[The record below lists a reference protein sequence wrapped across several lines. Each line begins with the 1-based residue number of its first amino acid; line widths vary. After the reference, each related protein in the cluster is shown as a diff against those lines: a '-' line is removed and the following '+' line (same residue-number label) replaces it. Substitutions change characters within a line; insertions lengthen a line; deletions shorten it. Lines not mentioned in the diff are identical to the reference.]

1 MENYRWLLFAIA
13 GAVFAAVVSVMTKRA
28 LDKVDIAIA
37 MSVQSVAMLM
47 TFAVLTTVLARW
59 NKINEAPR
67 VAVVV
72 IAISGVVAGLAWFCG
87 YRALQ
92 LSKVS
97 SATPIDRL
105 SLAIAV
111 ILAMIFLGEK
121 PSIGNWIGITMMVVG
136 SIIIARSANG

>member
-1 MENYRWLLFAIA
+1 MENYRWLLFAIC
-13 GAVFAAVVSVMTKRA
+13 GAMFAAVVSVMTKRA

-37 MSVQSVAMLM
+37 MSVQSVMMLL
-47 TFAVLTTVLARW
+47 TFAVLTTVLGRW
-59 NKINEAPR
+59 GKLNDGPR
-67 VAVVV
+67 LAVGI
-72 IAISGVVAGLAWFCG
+72 IAASGVVAGLAWFCG

-111 ILAMIFLGEK
+111 
-121 PSIGNWIGITMMVVG
+121 
-136 SIIIARSANG
+136 

>member
-1 MENYRWLLFAIA
+1 MENHRWLLFAIL
-13 GAVFAAVVSVMTKRA
+13 GATFAAIVSVMTKRA

-59 NKINEAPR
+59 QKINEAPR
-67 VAVVV
+67 MAVGI
-72 IAISGVVAGLAWFCG
+72 IAASGVVAGLAWFCG

-121 PSIGNWIGITMMVVG
+121 PSIGNWVGITMMVVG

>member
-13 GAVFAAVVSVMTKRA
+13 GATFAAIVSVMTKRA

-67 VAVVV
+67 MAVGI
-72 IAISGVVAGLAWFCG
+72 IAVSGVVAGLAWFCG

-121 PSIGNWIGITMMVVG
+121 PSIGNWVGITMMVVG

>member
-121 PSIGNWIGITMMVVG
+121 PSIGNWVGITMMVVG

>member
-1 MENYRWLLFAIA
+1 MENYRWLLFAIC

-28 LDKVDIAIA
+28 LDKIDISIA
-37 MSVQSVAMLM
+37 MSVQGVAMLM
-47 TFAVLTTVLARW
+47 TFAVITTLGGKW
-59 NKINEAPR
+59 QKINDAPR
-67 VAVVV
+67 SSVLI
-72 IAISGVVAGLAWFCG
+72 IAGSGIVAGLAWFCG

-111 ILAMIFLGEK
+111 ILAMIFLGER
-121 PSIGNWIGITMMVVG
+121 PTIANWFGVGMMVLG
-136 SIIIARSANG
+136 SIIIARSASG